1 MNSEVLVK
9 FKGDTKDLDTKTSK
23 AESTLKGFSSGLK
36 TAFKGVAVA
45 VGTAT
50 VAVASLVKQ
59 SVDAYAEFEQLEGGL
74 VSLFGEGSKEMQDIL
89 AKSENAYK
97 DLTMSQNQYLNS
109 FQSSYPLVNAGLSEN
124 ADAIEYTNKVLKLSS
139 DLFNTYGGSTEQYQS
154 AINWALKGSFVYLD
168 NLNLGIKG
176 TQEGF
181 VEAANKS
188 GVLARNIENV
198 KDLTN
203 DEIIDVIQHYA
214 EAYGVWD
221 KTSTEATTTI
231 LGSLNMVKATWSN
244 LVAGLS
250 KDGADLDKL
259 IDQLVQSILKFA
271 ENIVPVIIRAISSIA
286 KALPTIVKSIV
297 KELPGLV
304 KEVLPPLI
312 QAALDL
318 VQSLIEALPEI
329 MPVVMD
335 GVIQLIVGITKML
348 PQLIKLLYTLVI
360 QVVQA
365 LAEALPDLL
374 PEIISAIIS
383 IIPILIE
390 TWPLWMK
397 AAIQLMLG
405 LIQGI
410 IQSIPAIIE
419 GLMQVV
425 KSLIDTI
432 KTLPGHLKDIGQ
444 DAMKKL
450 GEGIGNMWSW
460 IKEKA
465 SGIGKK
471 IYHIFVELPA
481 QLITVGINMIMG
493 LWNGI
498 KEKTQ
503 WIINKIKGFGSSVL
517 KAIKGIFGVHSPS
530 TEFEWIGKMNMVG
543 LDKGMEDMKSQVQD
557 TIDGLFNLQPNVSGS
572 MNSTYSPQMNVIV
585 QNNMEIDPLGQVV
598 NQIKT
603 FSGGAKNDYNWGASQ

>member
-9 FKGDTKDLDTKTSK
+9 FKGDTKDLETKTSK

-181 VEAANKS
+181 IEAANKS
-188 GVLARNIENV
+188 GVLARNIESV

-335 GVIQLIVGITKML
+335 GVIQLVVGITKML

-425 KSLIDTI
+425 KSLIETL

-450 GEGIGNMWSW
+450 GEGIGNMWAW

-498 KEKTQ
+498 KDKTQ

-557 TIDGLFNLQPNVSGS
+557 TIDGLFNLQPNVSGN

>member
-1 MNSEVLVK
+1 MVTTELACL
-9 FKGDTKDLDTKTSK
+9 TT
-23 AESTLKGFSSGLK
+23 
-36 TAFKGVAVA
+36 
-45 VGTAT
+45 T

-181 VEAANKS
+181 IEAANKS

-374 PEIISAIIS
+374 PEIINAIIS

-425 KSLIDTI
+425 KSLIETL

-450 GEGIGNMWSW
+450 GEGIGNMWAW

-481 QLITVGINMIMG
+481 QLIAVGINMIVG

-498 KEKTQ
+498 RDKTQ

-557 TIDGLFNLQPNVSGS
+557 TIDGLFNLQPNVSGN

>member
-9 FKGDTKDLDTKTSK
+9 FKGDTKDLETKTSK

-181 VEAANKS
+181 IEAANKS

-374 PEIISAIIS
+374 PEIINAIIS

-425 KSLIDTI
+425 KSLIETL

-450 GEGIGNMWSW
+450 GEGIGNMWAW

-481 QLITVGINMIMG
+481 QLIAVGINMIVG

-498 KEKTQ
+498 RDKTQ

-557 TIDGLFNLQPNVSGS
+557 TIDGLFNLQPNVSGN